1 MDCLFCQHKHFIWSF
16 SPFYAS
22 QIWSLGG
29 ARQRRTGETVS
40 REITKSSKCLQSSS
54 KRFRRKIFLFL
65 CNQQMV
71 EVTRGWYLH
80 PPVTPPSAWEP
91 LYTMH
96 SLHDEMA
103 EVCMIQSV
111 PSTRGTFVFL
121 LVLLSS
127 CHVSRVSTCDNIS
140 TSRPVPV
147 LELTFLWPG
156 PCCLTSWCHWR
167 KETIYIYWCWDAA
180 ALPPASKRETLC
192 FLHGPVKWLLMQD
205 FKWYYAF
212 KYYRRQRDLLLIP

>member
-29 ARQRRTGETVS
+29 ARRRRTSGETVS

-103 EVCMIQSV
+103 EVWW
-111 PSTRGTFVFL
+111 FN
-121 LVLLSS
+121 LSPAPEAHS
-127 CHVSRVSTCDNIS
+127 YFYSCYYPAVTCHVSPRVTISPPLALCPCWSSHSCDLDPAVWHLGV
-140 TSRPVPV
+140 TG
-147 LELTFLWPG
+147 E
-156 PCCLTSWCHWR
+156 R
-167 KETIYIYWCWDAA
+167 KLFIFIDVGM
-180 ALPPASKRETLC
+180 LPRRHRRQKEKL
-192 FLHGPVKWLLMQD
+192 
-205 FKWYYAF
+205 YAF
-212 KYYRRQRDLLLIP
+212 YTGL

>member
-96 SLHDEMA
+96 SLHDEIA

-127 CHVSRVSTCDNIS
+127 CHVSRSPRVTISPALALCPCWSSHSCDLDPAVWHLGVTGERKLFIFIDVGMLP
-140 TSRPVPV
+140 R
-147 LELTFLWPG
+147 
-156 PCCLTSWCHWR
+156 CHR
-167 KETIYIYWCWDAA
+167 RQKEK
-180 ALPPASKRETLC
+180 L
-192 FLHGPVKWLLMQD
+192 
-205 FKWYYAF
+205 YAF
-212 KYYRRQRDLLLIP
+212 YTLL

>member
-1 MDCLFCQHKHFIWSF
+1 
-16 SPFYAS
+16 
-22 QIWSLGG
+22 
-29 ARQRRTGETVS
+29 
-40 REITKSSKCLQSSS
+40 
-54 KRFRRKIFLFL
+54 
-65 CNQQMV
+65 MV

-80 PPVTPPSAWEP
+80 PPRRATLRLRA
-91 LYTMH
+91 
-96 SLHDEMA
+96 SLHNAQFAWRDGRS
-103 EVCMIQSV
+103 VMIQSV

>member
-80 PPVTPPSAWEP
+80 PPSRHRP
-91 LYTMH
+91 LE
-96 SLHDEMA
+96 SLSTQCT
-103 EVCMIQSV
+103 VCM
-111 PSTRGTFVFL
+111 TRWQKCAWL
-121 LVLLSS
+121 NLSPAPEAHS
-127 CHVSRVSTCDNIS
+127 YFYSCYYPAVTCHVSPRVTISPPLALCPCWSSHSCDLDPAVWHLGVTGERKLFIFIDVGMLP
-140 TSRPVPV
+140 R
-147 LELTFLWPG
+147 
-156 PCCLTSWCHWR
+156 CHR
-167 KETIYIYWCWDAA
+167 RQKEK
-180 ALPPASKRETLC
+180 L
-192 FLHGPVKWLLMQD
+192 
-205 FKWYYAF
+205 YAF
-212 KYYRRQRDLLLIP
+212 YTVL